1 MNEFKGTPG
10 SWEVDG
16 VEIRAVAQHTSE
28 CICVMQPGFERE
40 DALMLAAAPTLFA
53 ALADCLL
60 EMETYSHVGHPG
72 GEKGAAEFN
81 IRLSFAKAALRKALA
96 VQP

>member
-10 SWEVDG
+10 PWEKDG
-16 VEIRAVAQHTSE
+16 VEIRAVSQHPSE
-28 CICVMQPGFERE
+28 CLCVMQPGFERE

-53 ALADCLL
+53 ALLGCLA
-60 EMETYSHVGHPG
+60 EMETYSPVGHPG
-72 GEKGAAEFN
+72 GSKGAAEFN
-81 IRLSFAKAALRKALA
+81 LRFSFAKAALRQALE